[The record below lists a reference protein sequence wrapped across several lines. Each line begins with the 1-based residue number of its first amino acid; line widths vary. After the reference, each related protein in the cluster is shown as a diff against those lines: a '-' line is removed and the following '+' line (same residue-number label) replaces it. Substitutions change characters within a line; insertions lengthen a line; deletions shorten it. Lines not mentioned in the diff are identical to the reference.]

1 MNPTFDTLVATI
13 GAAGLRMAQLD
24 AAEGAAGNIS
34 VFCRE
39 LALPRAFAPHG
50 VIDLPVDVPALAG
63 GSVIVTGSGRRLRDL
78 ATTPETTLCV
88 LHVHEGGHQATLH
101 AAADVRP
108 TSELN
113 SHLAIHND
121 HVARRQ
127 ITTYAVVHAQP
138 LRITF
143 LSHIARY
150 TDQDT
155 LNRSLLRWQ
164 PETIIEFPEGI
175 GTLPFEVPGSS
186 EQMQATVVA
195 LRDRRAVVWQKHGI
209 VTRAAEVGKAADL
222 VDYAEAAA
230 RYEYLSLHLGE
241 PSAGLSDQEIRLIC
255 ERLGIRQ
262 TVF

>member
-1 MNPTFDTLVATI
+1 MNPTFDTLVVTI

-155 LNRSLLRWQ
+155 L
-164 PETIIEFPEGI
+164 
-175 GTLPFEVPGSS
+175 PFEVPGSS